1 MTKEEILELS
11 LLDIYYILNQ
21 ESDNLVADEKAMLEA
36 RLKILEDESEA
47 EELREQFGEQPE
59 EFNCPKCDAL
69 LSSDKTECP
78 FCNYVFQKEDY
89 YNTID
94 NPINSAKNEKSSDIG
109 SYVVGLLFPLVG
121 IIIGLIRIA
130 KSQEKDGVGL
140 IIFSIICS
148 CIYGIILALLFIK

>member
-11 LLDIYYILNQ
+11 ISDIYYILNQ
-21 ESDNLVADEKAMLEA
+21 ECDNLTADEKALLEEQLKELEA
-36 RLKILEDESEA
+36 EAEA

-69 LSSDKTECP
+69 ISSDNTKCP
-78 FCNYVFQKEDY
+78 YCNYVFQKEDY

-94 NPINSAKNEKSSDIG
+94 NPTSSVRDEKSSDFG
-109 SYVVGLLFPLVG
+109 SYVVGFFFPMVG

-130 KSQEKDGVGL
+130 KSEEKDGVGL
-140 IIFSIICS
+140 IIFSIVCS
-148 CIYGIILALLFIK
+148 IINGIVLALLFMN